1 MVTFTEEI
9 FNEKLHFLCSVS
21 SKIGDNESLP
31 NYISVILFL
40 TNNHKSKTDF
50 NGSRSSSS
58 KSSLKSS
65 SNFLTS
71 FFAHGIYLPFIEKL
85 KKIEHAKLLAL
96 QAEEHS
102 KRIVKL
108 LEKMIELGR
117 ESILFEAAETRD
129 ETALAELET

>member
-31 NYISVILFL
+31 NFKSE
-40 TNNHKSKTDF
+40 HKSKTDF

-65 SNFLTS
+65 SNFLT

-129 ETALAELET
+129 KTALAELET

>member
-9 FNEKLHFLCSVS
+9 FNGKLHFLCSVS

-31 NYISVILFL
+31 NFKSE
-40 TNNHKSKTDF
+40 HKSKTDF